1 VATDDLTLII
11 MHSPKAEPKTI
22 SIRRKWLL
30 VAAGAL
36 VVFVGFSA
44 FSGFRA
50 MSDAIDEAR
59 LTDLQRE
66 NRLLRSEIASLNDKV
81 ARFETEMARH
91 VEFEERVRILADIEP
106 MDEDL
111 WEVGVGGPEIVS
123 ALGLAGPVVNEI
135 TSLNEDV
142 DRLLRQIK
150 LQRHSYT
157 DILNR
162 LKEKAEDLKHIPSI
176 RPVDVG
182 YISSYFGRRHDPFTG
197 RISRHEGLDFS
208 ARKGSNIYATADG
221 KVLLAKYDRGYGYTV
236 EIDHGDGI
244 ITKYAHNAKNL
255 VKRGQRVERGDVI
268 AYLGSSGRSTA
279 PHLHYEVRVGD
290 VAQNPLKFIVPSDII
305 VD

>member
-1 VATDDLTLII
+1 MATDDLTLII

-236 EIDHGDGI
+236 EIDHGNGI

>member
-236 EIDHGDGI
+236 EIDHGNGI